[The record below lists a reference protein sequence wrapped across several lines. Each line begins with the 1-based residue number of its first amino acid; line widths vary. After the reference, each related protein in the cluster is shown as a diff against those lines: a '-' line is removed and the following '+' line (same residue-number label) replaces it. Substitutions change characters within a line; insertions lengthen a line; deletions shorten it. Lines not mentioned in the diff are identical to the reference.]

1 MRNTV
6 EFLTNIFPPRNYAN
20 PASLQIVADYICNEF
35 CLAGL
40 HSFYEEFVV
49 DKRKYFNITGSVNFK
64 KKDRII
70 VCAHYDVCGNLPGA
84 DDNASSIAVL
94 IESARLISKIAH
106 EIDFRVDFVALSLEE
121 PPFFGTEN
129 MGSYIYAKNL
139 FDAKANVEIVI
150 NLEMV
155 GYFTNEPKSQSYP
168 FAWMSFIYP
177 SVGDF
182 LAIVSN
188 PDSKKAARE
197 ATVIFKNNIRTIHSS
212 LPKLLQNV
220 VQSDN
225 INFWRFGFKSIMLTD
240 TAYYRNKNYHTKYDT
255 IDTLDFENMQNIAN
269 GLSEYISVLKKIN
282 IKDNFSKI

>member
-6 EFLTNIFPPRNYAN
+6 KFLTNIFPPRNYAN
-20 PASLQIVADYICNEF
+20 PVSLEIVADYIRYEFYLADLETSYENFIVNNIEYCN
-35 CLAGL
+35 
-40 HSFYEEFVV
+40 V
-49 DKRKYFNITGSVNFK
+49 IGSVNSNK
-64 KKDRII
+64 KNRII
-70 VCAHYDVCGNLPGA
+70 ICAHYDVCGNLPGA

-94 IESARLISKIAH
+94 IESARLISKIAD

-197 ATVIFKNNIRTIHSS
+197 ATVVFKNNIRTIHSS

-255 IDTLDFENMQNIAN
+255 IDTLDFENMRNIAN
-269 GLSEYISVLKKIN
+269 SLSEYISVLKKDEY
-282 IKDNFSKI
+282 KR